1 MLIDDDAVHNI
12 SQPVKTV
19 KDSDRDNDGRKGGKI
34 EKPKATT
41 GNMGTKTVRIWQFQ
55 PA

>member
-12 SQPVKTV
+12 SQPVRTV
-19 KDSDRDNDGRKGGKI
+19 KDSGRDNDGRKGGKI
-34 EKPKATT
+34 ERSKATT
-41 GNMGTKTVRIWQFQ
+41 GNMGTKIVRIWQFQ